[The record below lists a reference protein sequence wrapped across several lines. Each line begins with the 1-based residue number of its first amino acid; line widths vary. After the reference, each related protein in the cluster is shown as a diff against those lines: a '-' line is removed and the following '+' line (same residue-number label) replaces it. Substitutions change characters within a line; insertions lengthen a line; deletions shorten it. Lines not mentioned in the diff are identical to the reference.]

1 MRPTDYTTRELINL
15 YLEAVGLIIK
25 LTNKLNYEGCHDA
38 ENHITAAEEFI
49 AKNNLYKQIY
59 EQRGAQ

>member
-1 MRPTDYTTRELINL
+1 MREDYTTRELINL

-25 LTNKLNYEGCHDA
+25 LINKLKYEGCPDS
-38 ENHITAAEEFI
+38 ENHIAAAEEFI

-59 EQRGAQ
+59 QQRSLS